1 MDQIQAVFNN
11 KFIRLKIL
19 NSITRIID
27 LLRLMF
33 TSSRM
38 MTLIKSTLPTMI
50 ITLNLNKIMRKNM
63 VEIIKYF
70 SVVHKLVLDRPKV
83 ECILQ
88 LKSIDILELQY
99 FNCPKD
105 DEDSVLQ
112 HLSTVVNDELIL
124 NNYQITTINNNNI
137 ESLKGIY
144 QRVKRLHLDGLSS
157 QFMKFDNYDHII
169 SLKTTC
175 ITNSS
180 SYFQRITP
188 IETIPV
194 TLPTYIPQFL
204 SQKHFSSLQELCL
217 NSISINDE
225 ILLNLSKSSKLKILS
240 LKNSDRVTDVGL
252 IALCHQ
258 LSKLV
263 VYNLSEITDRSL
275 SHCFMLRDLFIS
287 KCPKVR
293 GDCFQIL
300 CNTLE
305 SIDLGKSLK
314 YIQPNKYFDSYQC
327 FSKIPKV
334 KVSIGNYDIE
344 NDWDPVNPYSHLPLL
359 THIDEVHSSSDLT
372 DEILSQFTRIQSL
385 RFGTYGYHA
394 SYTDQGIKQMIENRD
409 PNAGVIEF
417 FMLDSNLITDL
428 SLQYLSQVPIQRL
441 AIHCKITAQG
451 MKYLNGIDEIDLN
464 LEATDEHLKN
474 IPNVKALEFWSK
486 KDDVTATGISYLSNL
501 RFIRISY
508 PNFPLNAFQHLS
520 TIDTLF
526 VDEWEDPIPFHVTQL
541 LKGLVE
547 VFENGDCNFLQPED
561 DEEDS
566 ENKLF
571 LLRNGVSCQSY

>member
-1 MDQIQAVFNN
+1 
-11 KFIRLKIL
+11 
-19 NSITRIID
+19 
-27 LLRLMF
+27 MF

-83 ECILQ
+83 EYILQ
-88 LKSIDILELQY
+88 LKSIDILELQD

-124 NNYQITTINNNNI
+124 NNYQITTTNI

-144 QRVKRLHLDGLSS
+144 QRIKRLHLDRLSS
-157 QFMKFDNYDHII
+157 QFMKFDNYDHIT
-169 SLKTTC
+169 SLKTKC
-175 ITNSS
+175 ITNT
-180 SYFQRITP
+180 SYFDAEGPSRYFKSKTP
-188 IETIPV
+188 IEAIPK
-194 TLPTYIPQFL
+194 TLPTHILQFL

-217 NSISINDE
+217 NSKSINDE

-240 LKNSDRVTDVGL
+240 LKNSDKVTDVGL
-252 IALCHQ
+252 IALCHH

-263 VYNLSEITDRSL
+263 VYKLSEITDRSL
-275 SHCFMLRDLFIS
+275 SHCFMLQDLFIS

-334 KVSIGNYDIE
+334 KVSMDNYDHLE
-344 NDWDPVNPYSHLPLL
+344 NDWDPVNLYSHLPLL
-359 THIDEVHSSSDLT
+359 THVDRVDSSSDLT
-372 DEILSQFTRIQSL
+372 DEILSQFTRIQRLEFDS
-385 RFGTYGYHA
+385 YGINTR
-394 SYTDQGIKQMIENRD
+394 YTDQGIKQMIDNRD
-409 PNAGVIEF
+409 PNAGVIELF
-417 FMLDSNLITDL
+417 ILDSNLITDL

-451 MKYLNGIDEIDLN
+451 MKYLNGIDEIELD

-474 IPNVKALEFWSK
+474 IPNVKALELWSK

-526 VDEWEDPIPFHVTQL
+526 IDEWEDPIPFHVTQL

-547 VFENGDCNFLQPED
+547 VVENTGDCNFLQSED

-571 LLRNGVSCQSY
+571 LLRNGVTCTYA

>member
-1 MDQIQAVFNN
+1 
-11 KFIRLKIL
+11 
-19 NSITRIID
+19 
-27 LLRLMF
+27 
-33 TSSRM
+33 
-38 MTLIKSTLPTMI
+38 
-50 ITLNLNKIMRKNM
+50 MRKSM

-70 SVVHKLVLDRPKV
+70 SVVHKLVLYSPNI
-83 ECILQ
+83 EYILQ
-88 LKSIDILELQY
+88 LKSIDILELQN

-124 NNYQITTINNNNI
+124 NNYQITTINNNI

-144 QRVKRLHLDGLSS
+144 QRIKRLHLDRLSS

-175 ITNSS
+175 TTIRK
-180 SYFQRITP
+180 YFEIEEGGPSRYYKSTVKSKPHIEVIP
-188 IETIPV
+188 I
-194 TLPTYIPQFL
+194 TLPTHILQFL

-217 NSISINDE
+217 NSKSINDE

-240 LKNSDRVTDVGL
+240 LKNSDKVTDIGL

-275 SHCFMLRDLFIS
+275 SHCTMLQDLFIS
-287 KCPKVR
+287 ECPKVR

-334 KVSIGNYDIE
+334 KVSMKNYDHLE
-344 NDWDPVNPYSHLPLL
+344 NDWDPVNFYSHLPLL
-359 THIDEVHSSSDLT
+359 THIDGVESSRDLS
-372 DEILSQFTRIQSL
+372 DEILSQFTRIQRLEFDSFEINT
-385 RFGTYGYHA
+385 R
-394 SYTDQGIKQMIENRD
+394 YTDQGIKQMIDNRD
-409 PNAGVIEF
+409 PNAGVIEIF
-417 FMLDSNLITDL
+417 VLDSNLITDL

-441 AIHCKITAQG
+441 EILYCKITAQG
-451 MKYLNGIDEIDLN
+451 MKYLNGIDEIVLRG
-464 LEATDEHLKN
+464 ETTDEHLKN
-474 IPNVKALEFWSK
+474 IPNVKALELGK
-486 KDDVTATGISYLSNL
+486 GEDNVTATGISYLSNL
-501 RFIRISY
+501 RFNRIAN

-526 VDEWEDPIPFHVTQL
+526 IDEWEDPIPFHVTQL

-547 VFENGDCNFLQPED
+547 VVENDCNFLQSED

-571 LLRNGVSCQSY
+571 LLSNGVTCEYPF

>member
-1 MDQIQAVFNN
+1 
-11 KFIRLKIL
+11 
-19 NSITRIID
+19 
-27 LLRLMF
+27 MF

-50 ITLNLNKIMRKNM
+50 ITMNLNKIMRKNM

-70 SVVHKLVLDRPKV
+70 SVVHKLVLYSPNV

-99 FNCPKD
+99 FSCPKD

-137 ESLKGIY
+137 ESLKRIY
-144 QRVKRLHLDGLSS
+144 QRIKRLHLDRLSS
-157 QFMKFDNYDHII
+157 QFMKFDNYDHIT
-169 SLKTTC
+169 SLKTKC

-180 SYFQRITP
+180 SYYFQRFTIYKSRTP
-188 IETIPV
+188 IETKPV
-194 TLPTYIPQFL
+194 TLPIHIPQFL

-217 NSISINDE
+217 NSISIDDE
-225 ILLNLSKSSKLKILS
+225 ILLNLSKSSKLQILS

-263 VYNLSEITDRSL
+263 VYKLSEITDRSL

-305 SIDLGKSLK
+305 SIDLGSSLK

-334 KVSIGNYDIE
+334 KVSMENYDLE

-359 THIDEVHSSSDLT
+359 THIDEVHSSSDLS

-385 RFGTYGYHA
+385 GFGTRGYHTA
-394 SYTDQGIKQMIENRD
+394 YTDQGIKQMIENRD
-409 PNAGVIEF
+409 PNAGVIEIF
-417 FMLDSNLITDL
+417 ILDSNLITDL

-441 AIHCKITAQG
+441 EIHCKITAQG
-451 MKYLNGIDEIDLN
+451 MKYLNGIDEIELDL
-464 LEATDEHLKN
+464 EVTDEHLKN
-474 IPNVKALEFWSK
+474 IPNVKSLEFWSK
-486 KDDVTATGISYLSNL
+486 KDGVTATGISYLSNL

-561 DEEDS
+561 DKEDS

-571 LLRNGVSCQSY
+571 LLRNGVSCETY